1 MNIGNMIGYSISDMM
16 RSIGVALEEGE
27 NIIDVIGKSLLATIG
42 DLAVK
47 VGEQMIAFGT
57 AGLALKRLIH
67 NPIAAI
73 AAGSALVAL
82 GSAAASAVNRTLNS
96 GGGGGYTGGTSSY
109 QQVGATY
116 APSEYRGPYQENY
129 TVEFKIGTNEL
140 VGVLDMAEQR
150 KRRL

>member
-1 MNIGNMIGYSISDMM
+1 
-16 RSIGVALEEGE
+16 
-27 NIIDVIGKSLLATIG
+27 
-42 DLAVK
+42 
-47 VGEQMIAFGT
+47 MIAFGT

-82 GSAAASAVNRTLNS
+82 GSAAASAISKTIDSHTS
-96 GGGGGYTGGTSSY
+96 GGGGGYAGGASSY
-109 QQVGATY
+109 QQVAPAY
-116 APSEYRGPYQENY
+116 APSEYRGAYREDY